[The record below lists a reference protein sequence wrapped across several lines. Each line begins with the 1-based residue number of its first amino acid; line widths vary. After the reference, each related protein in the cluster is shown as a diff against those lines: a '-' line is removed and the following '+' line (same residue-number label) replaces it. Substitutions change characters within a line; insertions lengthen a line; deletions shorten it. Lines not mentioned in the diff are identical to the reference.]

1 MHRAPANNVLVTA
14 FSNQIF
20 GVDIASGQI
29 VWQVVPP
36 SGYGEVELAIEE
48 GVVIAANA
56 NCVTFIDYASGHV
69 HASVPIPGE
78 YGRRPTMIVS
88 GGRVFVARN
97 GEVSCLTTRGQPVW
111 VQPFTGKGIGS
122 VALGVPGNIRQADDV
137 GSK

>member
-1 MHRAPANNVLVTA
+1 MHRVPANNVLVTA

-20 GVDIASGQI
+20 GVDTASGQI

-36 SGYGEVELAIEE
+36 NGYGEIELAIED
-48 GVVIAANA
+48 GIVIAANSTS
-56 NCVTFIDYASGHV
+56 VSFIDYASGHV
-69 HASVPIPGE
+69 HANVPIPGE

-88 GGRVFVARN
+88 GGHVYVARN

-111 VQPFTGKGIGS
+111 VQPFTGKGMGS
-122 VALGVPGNIRQADDV
+122 VALGVLGNIRQADDI